1 MEGFHKIRVLV
12 TKICFYRV
20 CFVQKQIVQDIKAR
34 SVAESHDG
42 KGSSQNVCHQRECDD
57 RACDH
62 VLQNIQKHT
71 KNHEKLIKN
80 TIQSFRK
87 NRK

>member
-12 TKICFYRV
+12 TKICSYRV

-42 KGSSQNVCHQRECDD
+42 KGSSQNVPSARM
-57 RACDH
+57 R
-62 VLQNIQKHT
+62 
-71 KNHEKLIKN
+71 
-80 TIQSFRK
+80 
-87 NRK
+87 